1 VELDDVLEVE
11 LLAPESDCVV
21 PVPVEESVPVDD
33 VVEVVSEPPALV
45 ALLSAGWL
53 GAAPPRP
60 SGVEIPPVARVV
72 TLTVI
77 VVVVVCGGV
86 ICDAEDVEGS
96 WVEPVGLL
104 ASWACVAWLTA
115 GVDAAGAEAL
125 VSAAATETEW
135 MTGGRGGA
143 TWVTRA

>member
-11 LLAPESDCVV
+11 LLGPESDWVA
-21 PVPVEESVPVDD
+21 PVPDDSVPVDD
-33 VVEVVSEPPALV
+33 VVEVVSDPPAAV
-45 ALLSAGWL
+45 VLLSAGWL
-53 GAAPPRP
+53 GAAPPGP

-77 VVVVVCGGV
+77 VVVVVSGGV
-86 ICDAEDVEGS
+86 TCAAEDVEGS

-104 ASWACVAWLTA
+104 ASWECVAWLTA
-115 GVDAAGAEAL
+115 GVDTAGAETL
-125 VSAAATETEW
+125 GSAVATETER